1 VYSIGSLFI
10 LLLFTTISEQTTSIT
25 FEHPSYITYRKL
37 YEKYSDKLVCT
48 CNEIT
53 PKYLSFINVTPVY
66 HPVCSSAFVEQIW
79 FDQLKLIKPVG
90 IFTSD
95 WRLMSLGFFQS
106 LAALCK
112 LAHNTVNNDLQQF
125 RGRTLVTTRLLNEA
139 LLHGE
144 MNDTLDELIHTMQT
158 EFERVLSSFQL
169 LFQVNQYFSGLTYN
183 GYIRVL
189 YQADDGQIKVK

>member
-1 VYSIGSLFI
+1 
-10 LLLFTTISEQTTSIT
+10 
-25 FEHPSYITYRKL
+25 
-37 YEKYSDKLVCT
+37 
-48 CNEIT
+48 
-53 PKYLSFINVTPVY
+53 
-66 HPVCSSAFVEQIW
+66 
-79 FDQLKLIKPVG
+79 
-90 IFTSD
+90 
-95 WRLMSLGFFQS
+95 MSLGFFQS